1 MKINY
6 RTAYDTTNEIC
17 GYVIAC
23 DKGNHYAITE
33 RQYNRALDNRT
44 IGGIAGV
51 IFDADKPVRVVD
63 KHGMYI
69 M

>member
-6 RTAYDTTNEIC
+6 RTAYDTTNQIC
-17 GYVIAC
+17 GYVIAS
-23 DKGNHYAITE
+23 DKGDYYVITE
-33 RQYNRALDNRT
+33 RQYNRALSNRT

-63 KHGMYI
+63 KHGMYVW
-69 M
+69 